1 MSPALL
7 TSAKKK
13 ERERE
18 KTERQS
24 GLKVQPG
31 FGRSGGGRYGKSA
44 GSALQQRGGKLDERE
59 RRKRGAGEWKGAGD
73 ESPLMCLCALCRSAS
88 LIHSWKYTE
97 ESDIEIKCKQEQR
110 CMKHMQSHRN
120 MRNKQL
126 SY

>member
-7 TSAKKK
+7 TSAKKR

-31 FGRSGGGRYGKSA
+31 FSRSGGGSYGKSA
-44 GSALQQRGGKLDERE
+44 GSALQQRGEKLDERE

-73 ESPLMCLCALCRSAS
+73 ESPLMCLCALCHSAS
-88 LIHSWKYTE
+88 LIHSWKHTQKRV
-97 ESDIEIKCKQEQR
+97 I
-110 CMKHMQSHRN
+110 
-120 MRNKQL
+120 
-126 SY
+126 